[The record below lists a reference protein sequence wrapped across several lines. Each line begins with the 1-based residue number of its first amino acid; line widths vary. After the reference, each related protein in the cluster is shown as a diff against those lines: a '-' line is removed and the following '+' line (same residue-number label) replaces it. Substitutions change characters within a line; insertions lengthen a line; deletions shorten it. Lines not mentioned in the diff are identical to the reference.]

1 MCKVYS
7 TLLKGLAQQYND
19 VLLRPIK
26 KTRLLNESKEEF
38 SRRKKKE
45 REEEEDIDDSLSA
58 IEDEM
63 LTALSLKRRKVFSNV
78 NGKKGR
84 KTRGPYE
91 KFQQYFTDPD
101 TGIRSKM
108 TPEHTVWYQCYILN
122 PNVESKKWQKLFRYR
137 FRMPYNSYLDLV
149 KECEKSPLMA
159 QWSRLPEFRFNKKK
173 GASIELLMLCVLRWL
188 GRGWTIDDLHENTL
202 INPETI
208 RLFIQQF
215 IIWGSTTLYD
225 KYVKCPVST
234 DELQDCEQEFD
245 LAGLPG
251 CVGSTDATHIVI
263 ERCPYKL

>member
-1 MCKVYS
+1 MLDCEANDRWTKEKAQDRKMCKVYS
-7 TLLKGLAQQYND
+7 TLLKGLAHEYNN

-26 KTRLLNESKEEF
+26 KTRLLNESKEGF

-108 TPEHTVWYQCYILN
+108 TPEHTVWYQCYILH
-122 PNVESKKWQKLFRYR
+122 PN
-137 FRMPYNSYLDLV
+137 
-149 KECEKSPLMA
+149 
-159 QWSRLPEFRFNKKK
+159 
-173 GASIELLMLCVLRWL
+173 IE
-188 GRGWTIDDLHENTL
+188 
-202 INPETI
+202 
-208 RLFIQQF
+208 
-215 IIWGSTTLYD
+215 
-225 KYVKCPVST
+225 
-234 DELQDCEQEFD
+234 
-245 LAGLPG
+245 
-251 CVGSTDATHIVI
+251 
-263 ERCPYKL
+263 